1 MQKQT
6 DMEQIKDVAKMFL
19 HMGVGKTKFSPIV
32 VKHPFADSGITMVRT
47 ETGDYEMVNLLK
59 EEDLVKWRRYVEQ
72 SIMKADTAFEMHMMI
87 TKPYAIVFL
96 YHISE
101 YLSDKDYADILSSS
115 WLMSENPNLDPNF
128 NKKKLLALFQRADP
142 CMLMVE
148 NEYAKFRKLDD
159 TVTIYRGVTSYN
171 AKNVKA
177 LSWTIDVKVAEWFA
191 HRYGEEGTVYEAQI
205 SKENIY
211 AYFDG
216 RSEAEVIVDPKHIK
230 NISQRQVADESMDE
244 HSCSITLQ

>member
-6 DMEQIKDVAKMFL
+6 NMEQVKDIAKMFL
-19 HMGVGKTKFSPIV
+19 YMDIGKTKFSPIV

-47 ETGDYEMVNLLK
+47 EAGDYEVVNLLK
-59 EEDLVKWRRYVEQ
+59 EDDLDKWRRFVKQ
-72 SIMKADTAFEMHMMI
+72 SIMETNTAFGLHMMI
-87 TKPYAIVFL
+87 TKPYALVFL
-96 YHISE
+96 HHISK

-128 NKKKLLALFQRADP
+128 NRKKLLALFQKADP
-142 CMLMVE
+142 CMLM
-148 NEYAKFRKLDD
+148 NEDEYEKFRNLSD

-171 AKNVKA
+171 VKNVKA
-177 LSWTIDVKVAEWFA
+177 LSWTLDEKVAEWFA

-205 SKENIY
+205 SKEYIY

-216 RSEAEVIVDPKHIK
+216 RSEAEVIVDPKYLK
-230 NISQRQVADESMDE
+230 NITQRQMVDESMDE
-244 HSCSITLQ
+244 QQDMQMNM